1 MMKKPPPPKESSAQI
16 AELDKLVTEMNGSL
30 GAKKIEAMAAV
41 VTRLV
46 EQYKSL
52 AAPIPTP
59 PAAPPAEAQK
69 EEPHQH

>member
-1 MMKKPPPPKESSAQI
+1 
-16 AELDKLVTEMNGSL
+16 MNGSL

-46 EQYKSL
+46 EQYKLL
-52 AAPIPTP
+52 ARPKP
-59 PAAPPAEAQK
+59 PPPAEPTK

>member
-1 MMKKPPPPKESSAQI
+1 MMKKPPQPKDSSAQV

-41 VTRLV
+41 LTRLV

-52 AAPIPTP
+52 AARMPAPTP
-59 PAAPPAEAQK
+59 PPPAGPPG